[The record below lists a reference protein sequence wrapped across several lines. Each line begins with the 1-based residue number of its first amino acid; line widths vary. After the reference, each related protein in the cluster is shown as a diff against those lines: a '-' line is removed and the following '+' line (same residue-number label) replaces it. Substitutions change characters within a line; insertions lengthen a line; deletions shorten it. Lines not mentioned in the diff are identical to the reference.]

1 MNLAQFT
8 NQIATTGGGI
18 YNIVRGEAP
27 TSGYGASHA
36 DIWYG
41 ITIPETWESMTI
53 EERGLFLKP
62 HINQFIAQN
71 GRQFE
76 VSWDYMSAYTKDDLI
91 ILEMTRV
98 FDELYDA
105 ILFGIVNY
113 AEVIHDYA
121 KDESI
126 ELPTGQTHGTMTQVM
141 NYAKM
146 VAMVL
151 TDKILTNA

>member
-76 VSWDYMSAYTKDDLI
+76 VSWDYMSAYTQDDLI

>member
-1 MNLAQFT
+1 MNLVQFT

-41 ITIPETWESMTI
+41 IKIPENWNSMTM
-53 EERGLFLKP
+53 EERGLFIKP

-76 VSWDYMSAYTKDDLI
+76 VSWDYMSAYTQDDLI

-98 FDELYDA
+98 FDNLYDA
-105 ILFGIVNY
+105 VLFGIVNY

-126 ELPTGQTHGTMTQVM
+126 EIPTGQTHGTMKQVLD
-141 NYAKM
+141 YAKM
-146 VAMVL
+146 TA
-151 TDKILTNA
+151 TAITHKILTNA